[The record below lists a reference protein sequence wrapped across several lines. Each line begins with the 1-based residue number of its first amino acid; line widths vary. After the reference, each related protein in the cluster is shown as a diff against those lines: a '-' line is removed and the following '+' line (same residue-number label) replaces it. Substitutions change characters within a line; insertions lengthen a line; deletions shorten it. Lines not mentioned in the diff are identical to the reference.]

1 MGDPSTAWGKSAT
14 QWSILPNGVLIG
26 QLASLFFFFLMV
38 PFFFFFLLLFFL
50 HIPSKYLLLF
60 QFKLIHGLVTSTI
73 GK

>member
-26 QLASLFFFFLMV
+26 QLASLFFFSHGS
-38 PFFFFFLLLFFL
+38 FFLVFSSSFFL